1 MRDRLITSSSFKH
14 GLTTLGFNLSD
25 EVRRARL
32 SSVWRAPSLAC
43 SVTLFVLTAWARQ
56 PRCWGL
62 LHVLLRYR
70 NKPLS
75 IEAESNVH
83 GAVCARFGPDAVDR

>member
-32 SSVWRAPSLAC
+32 SSVWRAPSVFRDPFRSYSLGTPAEMLGAPAC
-43 SVTLFVLTAWARQ
+43 
-56 PRCWGL
+56 
-62 LHVLLRYR
+62 LLRYR
-70 NKPLS
+70 SRKNPLS
-75 IEAESNVH
+75 ID
-83 GAVCARFGPDAVDR
+83 GRKQCAWGCVRTL